1 MPPSRHRH
9 LRPFSVSSRK
19 TCPLA
24 AVALERGPCPLASLA
39 PGPAPH
45 PLANVAKGQGR
56 CRRPSREVLRRR
68 IHAPRCLSAAG
79 RVGMMTAMTEN
90 PAQSTPP
97 KLQPAGMPPRPGR
110 EQGEP
115 GSRTPGVQPG
125 SGSQGDPGRRAGEGG
140 RGWPAVGT
148 DPGRL
153 AGEGDP
159 GPLAGDGDPDGLGP
173 AARHGLEAFVAH
185 LRDERGLSANT
196 VGAYRRD
203 LTQFLQFA
211 GRGGVIDPAQV
222 EPLLLRRFLALQR
235 TRGLAA
241 ASIARKAAALRSGFR
256 FLARRGF
263 VEDDPAAGLGVPR
276 GPKRLPVVLKP
287 RQVDRLLAEPDPV
300 DPVGLRDR
308 AILELLYATGI
319 RVGELCG
326 LRLGDVDLAAD
337 TVLVLGKGAKQRIVP
352 FGEPARAAMLP
363 GTDRPASTNP
373 ASERDDTA
381 DREALFFNRRRRPM
395 TQRDVRGM
403 VERYRAAA
411 GAPVG
416 TSPHTLRHS
425 YATHLL
431 EGGADLRAV
440 QELLGHVAL
449 TTTQTYTHVSTERL
463 RRVYEQAHPRA

>member
-1 MPPSRHRH
+1 
-9 LRPFSVSSRK
+9 
-19 TCPLA
+19 
-24 AVALERGPCPLASLA
+24 LA
-39 PGPAPH
+39 PA
-45 PLANVAKGQGR
+45 VR
-56 CRRPSREVLRRR
+56 
-68 IHAPRCLSAAG
+68 HAL
-79 RVGMMTAMTEN
+79 
-90 PAQSTPP
+90 
-97 KLQPAGMPPRPGR
+97 
-110 EQGEP
+110 
-115 GSRTPGVQPG
+115 
-125 SGSQGDPGRRAGEGG
+125 D
-140 RGWPAVGT
+140 
-148 DPGRL
+148 
-153 AGEGDP
+153 
-159 GPLAGDGDPDGLGP
+159 
-173 AARHGLEAFVAH
+173 AFVAH
-185 LRDERGLSANT
+185 LRDERGLSGHT
-196 VGAYRRD
+196 VAAYRRD
-203 LTQFLQFA
+203 LTQFFQFA
-211 GRGGVIDPAQV
+211 GRAGVAELGQV

-241 ASIARKAAALRSGFR
+241 SSIARKAAALRTGFR
-256 FLARRGF
+256 FLARRGL
-263 VEDDPAAGLGVPR
+263 VAEDPAAGLGVPR

-287 RQVDRLLAEPDPV
+287 RQVDRLLAGPDPV

-352 FGEPARAAMLP
+352 FGEPARAALLDYLVGGRAAMLP
-363 GTDRPASTNP
+363 EPRRPAPPSP
-373 ASERDDTA
+373 AGTSGDGT

-403 VERYRAAA
+403 LERYRAAA
-411 GAPVG
+411 GAPAG

-449 TTTQTYTHVSTERL
+449 TTTQTYTHVSNDRL